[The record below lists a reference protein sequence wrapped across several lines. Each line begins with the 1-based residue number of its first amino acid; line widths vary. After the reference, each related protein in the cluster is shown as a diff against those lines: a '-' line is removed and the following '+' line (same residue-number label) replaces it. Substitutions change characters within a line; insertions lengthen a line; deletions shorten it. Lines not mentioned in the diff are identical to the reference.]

1 MVSGFRDI
9 YNRDRLEMQF
19 LRLQIV
25 RFVDEHQPGFVA
37 GVFTDVEGIAHTIID
52 KVPVIAL
59 ADLRPESAYPQPGV
73 AACELL
79 EQFQDAQE
87 RRVAR
92 ITIDK
97 PWGLESTSG
106 GTEFIVLQSQISD
119 DLVRSR

>member
-1 MVSGFRDI
+1 
-9 YNRDRLEMQF
+9 
-19 LRLQIV
+19 
-25 RFVDEHQPGFVA
+25 
-37 GVFTDVEGIAHTIID
+37 
-52 KVPVIAL
+52 
-59 ADLRPESAYPQPGV
+59 
-73 AACELL
+73 LL